1 MHGYIFTIEIK
12 ENEMAV
18 KRRKR
23 KNRARKKIL
32 LLVFELLL
40 LAVILGSLWVFSK
53 TLGAATQ
60 TDSIDDGE
68 AGINKDIDEKSL
80 AAQEGYTNIA
90 LFGIDNR
97 ETGQYGSGNADTIMI
112 ASIDNSTK
120 EVRLV
125 SIYRDTYLDV
135 DGAGNYHKANS
146 AYSVGGA
153 LGTIQMLNNNLDL
166 TLTQYVSV
174 DWAALVDAI
183 DALGGLDLEI
193 TDGEVA
199 GINKYLRD
207 VDKATGKSTP
217 LVTQSGLVHLDG
229 SQATTYARLR
239 KGLGD
244 DYKRTSRQRI
254 VLQEM
259 LNKAKESDI
268 ATLTSICEAVFKHVE
283 TNIPLTQMLQMITD
297 VSKYEIVETTGF
309 PSVQSTMMIS
319 KEDCVVPATLSS
331 NVEELHQFLFA
342 GEDYTVSQT
351 VQTLSDNISYL
362 TGVTENSSLV
372 DTSGGS
378 DTAGK
383 NGTDVQTESETS
395 SQTSSQTNLTN

>member
-125 SIYRDTYLDV
+125 SIYSLNIILLLSFIHISVLRSVMRFICHY
-135 DGAGNYHKANS
+135 S
-146 AYSVGGA
+146 SVGRAFG
-153 LGTIQMLNNNLDL
+153 
-166 TLTQYVSV
+166 
-174 DWAALVDAI
+174 
-183 DALGGLDLEI
+183 
-193 TDGEVA
+193 
-199 GINKYLRD
+199 
-207 VDKATGKSTP
+207 
-217 LVTQSGLVHLDG
+217 
-229 SQATTYARLR
+229 
-239 KGLGD
+239 
-244 DYKRTSRQRI
+244 
-254 VLQEM
+254 
-259 LNKAKESDI
+259 
-268 ATLTSICEAVFKHVE
+268 C
-283 TNIPLTQMLQMITD
+283 
-297 VSKYEIVETTGF
+297 
-309 PSVQSTMMIS
+309 
-319 KEDCVVPATLSS
+319 
-331 NVEELHQFLFA
+331 
-342 GEDYTVSQT
+342 
-351 VQTLSDNISYL
+351 
-362 TGVTENSSLV
+362 
-372 DTSGGS
+372 
-378 DTAGK
+378 
-383 NGTDVQTESETS
+383 
-395 SQTSSQTNLTN
+395 

>member
-1 MHGYIFTIEIK
+1 M
-12 ENEMAV
+12 
-18 KRRKR
+18 
-23 KNRARKKIL
+23 
-32 LLVFELLL
+32 L

-199 GINKYLRD
+199 GINKYLHD

-309 PSVQSTMMIS
+309 SISTVYNDDL
-319 KEDCVVPATLSS
+319 EGRLCCTC
-331 NVEELHQFLFA
+331 
-342 GEDYTVSQT
+342 
-351 VQTLSDNISYL
+351 NI
-362 TGVTENSSLV
+362 
-372 DTSGGS
+372 
-378 DTAGK
+378 K
-383 NGTDVQTESETS
+383 
-395 SQTSSQTNLTN
+395 